1 MARAAAN
8 GIEIEYEV
16 FGDEADPTL
25 LLIMG
30 LGAQM
35 TTWPVEFCKELAGRG
50 HQVIRFDNRDIGLS
64 SHMDHLGEADSMA
77 ALGAA
82 MAGEA
87 IDAAGVGMG
96 QLGDRGALLEIQPT
110 RRAHAS
116 ALMP

>member
-35 TTWPVEFCKELAGRG
+35 TT
-50 HQVIRFDNRDIGLS
+50 
-64 SHMDHLGEADSMA
+64 
-77 ALGAA
+77 
-82 MAGEA
+82 
-87 IDAAGVGMG
+87 
-96 QLGDRGALLEIQPT
+96 
-110 RRAHAS
+110 
-116 ALMP
+116 